1 MSQEG
6 PSRIGL
12 GADSETRRIAG
23 AGLLSACVVL
33 VCAGYYAGGWLG
45 IALTF
50 PPIRISSIWPPNA
63 ILLAALL
70 LAPAR
75 TWWAFLLATF
85 PTHLHL
91 VTVFQPGVPMPTMLS
106 QFAGNAAQAVV
117 AAIAVRRF
125 VGAPPRFDSLR
136 GMTRFILLAGIV
148 APAVASALAISLFML
163 TGWATEFWVR
173 WGQRFL
179 TNVFPSLT
187 IPPLILALIVGGS
200 AKWWRQP
207 PRRYTELGLLTVG
220 LFAVGLP
227 VFGMEAAGPGSY
239 PALLYAP
246 LPFLLWAAVR
256 FGPAGTC
263 FALLV
268 VALLSLANAFA
279 GRGPFVTRSPIE
291 NVVSLQIFQIGISVP
306 LLLLAALV
314 QERRRTEESLR
325 ESQARL
331 ALAHEAGQVAAF
343 DWFPSPDASV
353 GPEDRKALAGLPPG
367 GYDWSSDTWL
377 ERIHPDDRA
386 RVHED
391 LRRTLVAG
399 DLSVEFR
406 VIWSDG
412 SVHWLHARGMAHR
425 DADGRP
431 VRVVGVHVDVTE
443 RRRADEAL
451 RRAQAELAHAARL
464 AALGQLTASIAHEV
478 NQPLAAI
485 IANARAGLRW
495 LAGGS
500 LDPVELRAAW
510 EDVAQDARRASEVI
524 QRVRGLLRK
533 SPTRPAPLDVNSV
546 VHEVVAL
553 VRSELAK
560 QRVSLRMELAD
571 PLAPVQGDRVQL
583 QQVLLNLFVN
593 GIEAMSGVAGHP
605 RELIV
610 RSRTDDTG
618 GVLVVVRDSGGGLD
632 PKSVEVVFEPF
643 YTTKA
648 DGMGMGLS
656 ICRSIIESHGGRL
669 WAASN
674 GDGPGATF
682 CFTLPAGGPETDERA
697 GSPSA

>member
-1 MSQEG
+1 MQQSG
-6 PSRIGL
+6 PARVGL
-12 GADSETRRIAG
+12 GPDSETRRVPRV
-23 AGLLSACVVL
+23 GLLTASVL
-33 VCAGYYAGGWLG
+33 LVSAGYYAGGLLGLALRFPPLG
-45 IALTF
+45 IS
-50 PPIRISSIWPPNA
+50 IIWPSNA

-75 TWWAFLLATF
+75 TWWVYLLAAL

-91 VTVFQPGVPMPTMLS
+91 VTHFQPGVPMVTMLG

-117 AAIAVRRF
+117 AAAAVRRL
-125 VGAPPRFDSLR
+125 VGAPPRLDSLR
-136 GMTRFILLAGIV
+136 EMALFVLLAGIA
-148 APAVASALAISLFML
+148 APAVASALAVSFFLL
-163 TGWATEFWVR
+163 TGWATEFWTTWR
-173 WGQRFL
+173 LRFL

-187 IPPLILALIVGGS
+187 IPPLILAAVTGGA
-200 AKWWRQP
+200 AKWRNRP
-207 PRRYTELGLLTVG
+207 PRRYAEFGLLAAG
-220 LFAVGLP
+220 LFAVALP

-256 FGPAGTC
+256 LGPGGTC

-268 VALLSLANAFA
+268 VALLSLTNAFA
-279 GRGPFVTRSPIE
+279 GRGPFTTRSPIE
-291 NVVSLQIFQIGISVP
+291 NVVSLQIFLIGISLP
-306 LLLLAALV
+306 LLFLAALV

-325 ESQARL
+325 ESQERL
-331 ALAHEAGQVAAF
+331 ALAHEAGKVAAF
-343 DWFPSPDASV
+343 DWFPNADVTV
-353 GPEDRKALAGLPPG
+353 GPKDREALSGFPPG
-367 GYDWSSDTWL
+367 GYDWSSEPWL
-377 ERIHPDDRA
+377 QRIHPEDRA

-391 LRRTLVAG
+391 LQRTLVTGA
-399 DLSVEFR
+399 LSVEFR
-406 VIWSDG
+406 VIWPDG

-451 RRAQAELAHAARL
+451 RQTQAELAHAARL
-464 AALGQLTASIAHEV
+464 TALGQLTASIAHEV
-478 NQPLAAI
+478 NQPLSAI
-485 IANARAGLRW
+485 LANARAGLRW

-500 LDPVELRAAW
+500 LDPGELRAVW
-510 EDVAQDARRASEVI
+510 EDVAKDASRASEVI
-524 QRVRGLLRK
+524 QRVRELLKK
-533 SPTRPAPLDVNSV
+533 SPARPTPLDVNAV

-553 VRSELAK
+553 VRSELLR
-560 QRVSLRMELAD
+560 QRVSLRTELAD

-593 GIEAMSGVAGHP
+593 GIEAMSGVAGRP

-610 RSRTDDTG
+610 RSGTDGAG
-618 GVLVVVRDSGGGLD
+618 GVLVAVRDSGGGLD
-632 PKSVEVVFEPF
+632 PKSVEGIFEPF

-669 WAASN
+669 WAAPNS
-674 GDGPGATF
+674 DGSGATF
-682 CFTLPAGGPETDERA
+682 CFTLPAGGTKTHERD